1 MFILGHATLHN
12 VSCNMIGTDE
22 DWESSCE
29 KKKSFTVPVG
39 FLGNACDIILA
50 LKDIAVIFPLSGTKS
65 RVCTC
70 EKEIKER
77 EMRGEENV

>member
-1 MFILGHATLHN
+1 MK
-12 VSCNMIGTDE
+12 IGNQVAK
-22 DWESSCE
+22 